1 MESVFKLLII
11 GGTVSMVMFF
21 VYLSSKVKAGVA
33 GRDQRRDDDAPGR
46 EEFEQLQAQVH
57 ELAERVDFA
66 ERMLAQ
72 RRDVERLEQPRQ

>member
-1 MESVFKLLII
+1 MESVLRILIL
-11 GGTVSMVMFF
+11 GGTVSLVMFF
-21 VYLSSKVKAGVA
+21 AYLSARVKAGAA
-33 GRDQRRDDDAPGR
+33 GRGQRRDEDAPGR

-72 RRDVERLEQPRQ
+72 RRDAERLEQPRP

>member
-11 GGTVSMVMFF
+11 GGTVSLVMYFA
-21 VYLSSKVKAGVA
+21 YLSSKVKAGVA
-33 GRDQRRDDDAPGR
+33 GRDQQRDDDAPGR
-46 EEFEQLQAQVH
+46 EEFEQLQAHVQ

-72 RRDVERLEQPRQ
+72 RRDAERLEEPRP